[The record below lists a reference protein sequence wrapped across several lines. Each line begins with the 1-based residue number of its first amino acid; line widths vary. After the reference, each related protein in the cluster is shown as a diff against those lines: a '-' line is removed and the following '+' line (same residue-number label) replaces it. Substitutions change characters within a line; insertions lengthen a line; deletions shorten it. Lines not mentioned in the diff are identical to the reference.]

1 MRGPRGEVKGLGPRG
16 KVKGLGPRGI
26 DEGTKGERLRVWG
39 QGDR

>member
-1 MRGPRGEVKGLGPRG
+1 MRGPRG

-39 QGDR
+39 QGG